1 MGPAKNIEQRI
12 AIARDQPLPARGSA
26 ASLQSRSFMDPDCR
40 MWNLACLRGSAEGYA
55 RGTVTLPR
63 VRTWVQRAL
72 RVGASAEE
80 VGRGVVDVDGDRT
93 KVEVLGSGVLPERL
107 VVDVVTEALPDAAL
121 SCGDRAKSHV
131 AQRASVR
138 S

>member
-1 MGPAKNIEQRI
+1 MGPAKNIEPRI
-12 AIARDQPLPARGSA
+12 AIARDQRLPARGHV
-26 ASLQSRSFMDPDCR
+26 ASLPSRSFMDPDCR

-80 VGRGVVDVDGDRT
+80 VGSI
-93 KVEVLGSGVLPERL
+93 LLPSNLEL
-107 VVDVVTEALPDAAL
+107 DTSLN
-121 SCGDRAKSHV
+121 V
-131 AQRASVR
+131 AVR
-138 S
+138 RHR